1 MQTESTNETGGETPA
16 VPMAWFCAE
25 YIADEMLRGSALV
38 DGGSLEYRAGRETL
52 ALTVH
57 LCDGSGEFAGTH
69 AVASIEE
76 WLNRTAYGYPWPEW
90 VERRLAAREE
100 RAGALGSGPAPD
112 LLLARE
118 SWQWLSRTELLT
130 TDLGD
135 DSTHRRTAGRAGTVD
150 EQTRVWTPAWQ
161 LGLPLGHLAIHL
173 F

>member
-1 MQTESTNETGGETPA
+1 
-16 VPMAWFCAE
+16 MAWFCAE
-25 YIADEMLRGSALV
+25 YIADEMLRTGALV

-52 ALTVH
+52 ALTIY
-57 LCDGSGEFAGTH
+57 LCDGSGELAGAH

-76 WLNRTAYGYPWPEW
+76 WLNRTAYGHPWPEW
-90 VERRLAAREE
+90 VGRGLAEREE
-100 RAGALGSGPAPD
+100 RARSLGSDPGPD

-118 SWQWLSRTELLT
+118 SWHWLSRTELLT

-135 DSTHRRTAGRAGTVD
+135 DVVRHQGGSRAGAVD

>member
-1 MQTESTNETGGETPA
+1 MQTESTNDTGGETPD

-25 YIADEMLRGSALV
+25 YVADEMLRGGALV

-52 ALTVH
+52 ALTIY
-57 LCDGSGEFAGTH
+57 LCDGSGELAGTR

-76 WLNRTAYGYPWPEW
+76 WLDRTSYGHPWPEW
-90 VERRLAAREE
+90 VGRRLAAREE
-100 RAGALGSGPAPD
+100 RARTLGGPGPD
-112 LLLARE
+112 LLLARA
-118 SWQWLSRTELLT
+118 SWRWLSSTELLT

-135 DSTHRRTAGRAGTVD
+135 DGTLQQAAGRPGTVD